1 MKGHIRERSPGHWAI
16 ILDVQDAATGKRRR
30 KWHSF
35 KGTKRQAHEEC
46 ARLVA
51 AMKAGAYVEP
61 SKMTLA
67 EFFDRWLA
75 HIKPNVSPRTLERY
89 EEIAKKNLVPL
100 LGALPITKLR
110 PIDISQAYA
119 AALTSGR
126 RRGDGG
132 LSARTVHHMHRV
144 LSQALKQAV
153 RWDLLLRS
161 PCDRLEKKDRPK
173 VEKKPVATID
183 AAETVKAISAARD
196 RRLFVPI
203 LLGSMCGM
211 RRGEIVALRWKN
223 VDLDRA
229 QIAVVASIE
238 QTKAGCREK
247 EAKAGRSRTIAMPV
261 LLVDELRAY
270 RLTQAQEL
278 LRLGMRPTGETL
290 VVTKEDGSG
299 MQPRSL
305 THRVAEFM
313 KGLGS
318 KVRLHGLRHSH
329 ASHLLAANVHPKIVQ
344 ERLGHSG
351 IAITMDIYSHLM
363 PNMQAEVAAKVDA
376 VLKGIDKNAS

>member
-238 QTKAGCREK
+238 QTKAGCR
-247 EAKAGRSRTIAMPV
+247 APATCSRRMSTQKSYRNAWAT
-261 LLVDELRAY
+261 RA
-270 RLTQAQEL
+270 
-278 LRLGMRPTGETL
+278 
-290 VVTKEDGSG
+290 
-299 MQPRSL
+299 SL
-305 THRVAEFM
+305 SPWTSTA
-313 KGLGS
+313 
-318 KVRLHGLRHSH
+318 
-329 ASHLLAANVHPKIVQ
+329 
-344 ERLGHSG
+344 
-351 IAITMDIYSHLM
+351 T
-363 PNMQAEVAAKVDA
+363 
-376 VLKGIDKNAS
+376 